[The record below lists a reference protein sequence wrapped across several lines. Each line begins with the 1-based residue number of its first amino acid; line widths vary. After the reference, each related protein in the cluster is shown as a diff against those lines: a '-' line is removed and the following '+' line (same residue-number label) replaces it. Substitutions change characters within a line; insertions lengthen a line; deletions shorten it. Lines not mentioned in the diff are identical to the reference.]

1 MSFNIL
7 TPCEEPSFFI
17 AIRIGRI
24 GERAAQHPV
33 RGSGAKPKRG
43 ACYTGLRQRSPV
55 VQLADTIRAAREK
68 DFITL
73 ARDRAPYADFM
84 QDRAALSAPAERSPS
99 RKFRRNLDGVIEH
112 VPFGPRTYIFFA
124 VVAAAA
130 DAFLAD
136 TVERRERIFRR
147 DMHR

>member
-1 MSFNIL
+1 M
-7 TPCEEPSFFI
+7 
-17 AIRIGRI
+17 
-24 GERAAQHPV
+24 
-33 RGSGAKPKRG
+33 
-43 ACYTGLRQRSPV
+43 

-147 DMHR
+147 DMHRWATAKSRGEPNRTGFVDVESSSSSIG